1 LLNFYRTIV
10 WNRTSI
16 SEPNI
21 SVLNEHFLEILISC
35 SKRILSNSTE
45 EGGTVKEYVSETFWE
60 TAMRTKMGAYLTRME
75 MGFFLKAIDFPTTK
89 MVCDVGAG
97 AGKFT
102 LRAAEEGAKVVAL
115 DIDLH
120 GLGRLKAKNGEVDV
134 IRADARAL
142 PLRDNLF
149 DAAVSMEVVD
159 YIPELEKV
167 LAECKRILK
176 TGCPFVFSFG
186 NLSSLKSKARQL
198 SGKNYMHSYGEAIE
212 DLRETGFDVDRK
224 MGFNW
229 LPFNRTSEN
238 EFIPFLAKVERT
250 FGLRRLPKWS
260 PWVLIKAVKAN

>member
-1 LLNFYRTIV
+1 MINVIV
-10 WNRTSI
+10 T
-16 SEPNI
+16 E
-21 SVLNEHFLEILISC
+21 LFLEILIFC
-35 SKRILSNSTE
+35 SKRILNNSNE
-45 EGGTVKEYVSETFWE
+45 EGDTVKEYADETFWE
-60 TAMRTKMGAYLTRME
+60 SAMRTKMGAYLTRME
-75 MGFFLKAIDFPTTK
+75 MGFFLKAIDFRTTK

-102 LRAAEEGAKVVAL
+102 LRAVEEDAKVVAL

-120 GLGRLKAKNGEVDV
+120 GLARLKVKNCEIDV

-159 YIPELEKV
+159 YIPELDKV
-167 LAECKRILK
+167 LVECNRILK
-176 TGCPFVFSFG
+176 EGCPFVFSFG

-198 SGKNYMHSYGEAIE
+198 SGKNYMHSYKEAIE
-212 DLRETGFDVDRK
+212 DIRKTGFIIDKK

-238 EFIPFLAKVERT
+238 RLIPFLAKVERV

-260 PWVLIKAVKAN
+260 PWVLIKAVKSN

>member
-1 LLNFYRTIV
+1 M
-10 WNRTSI
+10 
-16 SEPNI
+16 
-21 SVLNEHFLEILISC
+21 
-35 SKRILSNSTE
+35 
-45 EGGTVKEYVSETFWE
+45 KEYVTETFWE
-60 TAMRTKMGAYLTRME
+60 TAMRTKMGAYLTMME
-75 MGFFLKAIDFPTTK
+75 MGFFLKAIDFSTTK
-89 MVCDVGAG
+89 VFCDVGAG

-102 LRAAEEGAKVVAL
+102 LRAIEKGAKVIAL

-120 GLGRLKAKNGEVDV
+120 GLGRLKSKNDEVDV

-142 PLRDNLF
+142 PLKDNSF

-176 TGCPFVFSFG
+176 GGRPFVFSFG

-198 SGKNYMHSYGEAIE
+198 SGKSYMHSYGEVIE
-212 DLRETGFDVDRK
+212 DLLETGFAADKK

-238 EFIPFLAKVERT
+238 RLIPFLAKAERI
-250 FGLRRLPKWS
+250 FGLRRLAKWS
-260 PWVLIKAVKAN
+260 PWVLIKAVRAD

>member
-1 LLNFYRTIV
+1 VIDC
-10 WNRTSI
+10 WSC
-16 SEPNI
+16 
-21 SVLNEHFLEILISC
+21 NEFAARNKCCLEILISC
-35 SKRILSNSTE
+35 SKRILSDSIE
-45 EGGTVKEYVSETFWE
+45 EGNTVKEYMAETFWE
-60 TAMRTKMGAYLTRME
+60 TAMRTKMGAYLTGME
-75 MGFFLKAIDFPTTK
+75 MSFFLKVVDFSKTK
-89 MVCDVGAG
+89 LVCDVGAG

-102 LRAAEEGAKVVAL
+102 LRAAENGAKVVAL

-159 YIPELEKV
+159 YIPELEEV
-167 LAECKRILK
+167 LAECRRILK
-176 TGCPFVFSFG
+176 GGCSFVFSFG

-198 SGKNYMHSYGEAIE
+198 SGKNYMHSYGEAIG
-212 DLRETGFDVDRK
+212 DLRETGFVVDRK

-238 EFIPFLAKVERT
+238 RLIPFLAKVERI
-250 FGLRRLPKWS
+250 FGFRRLSRWS
-260 PWVLIKAVKAN
+260 PWVLIKAVKVD